1 MCGRLNQHPDHTHS
15 WREYRGFLELEIPR
29 INVAPT
35 ESLALIREGR
45 VDLARWWLTPSW
57 SDGPSQKYN
66 MFNARSEKLTQSPA
80 FRGPF
85 KSQRGIVPMSS
96 FIEWRTSDGK
106 KQPWSIHR
114 EGETLY
120 AAALWDEWRGESE
133 TLLSCTIV
141 TTAAAKPFEPWH
153 HRMPVLLEGEEVER
167 WLDSSAAIRGP
178 AGKSV
183 GFSHFEH
190 KRLILFNIMA
200 PCLTGRWLYND
211 DGNPYQCDQSPRD
224 VPTGERHSV
233 NNTQPEESNAQ
244 IYARIGSISATC
256 RRWVKRQQPRK

>member
-1 MCGRLNQHPDHTHS
+1 MHSHNHSHDHSHGRSSDASKRIGWAFFLNVVFTII
-15 WREYRGFLELEIPR
+15 E
-29 INVAPT
+29 
-35 ESLALIREGR
+35 
-45 VDLARWWLTPSW
+45 
-57 SDGPSQKYN
+57 
-66 MFNARSEKLTQSPA
+66 
-80 FRGPF
+80 
-85 KSQRGIVPMSS
+85 
-96 FIEWRTSDGK
+96 FIGGWRTNS
-106 KQPWSIHR
+106 
-114 EGETLY
+114 T
-120 AAALWDEWRGESE
+120 
-133 TLLSCTIV
+133 
-141 TTAAAKPFEPWH
+141 
-153 HRMPVLLEGEEVER
+153 
-167 WLDSSAAIRGP
+167 AIRGP

>member
-1 MCGRLNQHPDHTHS
+1 MCGRLNQHPDHAHS

-35 ESLALIREGR
+35 ELLALIREGR

-57 SDGPSQKYN
+57 SDGPSQKYS

-141 TTAAAKPFEPWH
+141 TTAAAKAFEPWH

-167 WLDSSAAIRGP
+167 WLDNNAIIAADDP
-178 AGKSV
+178 V
-183 GFSHFEH
+183 F
-190 KRLILFNIMA
+190 A
-200 PCLTGRWLYND
+200 PCLKFAWKVNPLPTAV
-211 DGNPYQCDQSPRD
+211 GN
-224 VPTGERHSV
+224 
-233 NNTQPEESNAQ
+233 
-244 IYARIGSISATC
+244 ARNKSAELMEP
-256 RRWVKRQQPRK
+256 VGDAVELDAEADPAA